1 MKFFFYRDITSLR
14 MLQKNGVSG
23 EDFRGKTRL
32 LEFIFKSQSIL
43 WSLNLPNSKTLIA
56 QFAQKRNTQK
66 RWLF

>member
-1 MKFFFYRDITSLR
+1 

-32 LEFIFKSQSIL
+32 LEFIFKSRSIL
-43 WSLNLPNSKTLIA
+43 WSLNLPKSQTLIA

-66 RWLF
+66 SWLF